1 MKTVLSFA
9 NSFGKDICRVSYW
22 FRLRCWWA
30 SACILSAIG
39 ADLFLTLWMDM
50 FRYNLA
56 VLMFCLIAS
65 VNACGAV
72 SDDVLRED
80 YRYYQRLASAPQQIE
95 SQLHSDFQYLTAY
108 GTALSKNQLLAYL
121 AKSPQLVD
129 QFDLPERDV
138 WVNGDHAMVI
148 GTAVT
153 VGSDTKF
160 TRVESRYW
168 HLWMRVGDRWQLLL
182 RQAELLTPKPDL

>member
-1 MKTVLSFA
+1 
-9 NSFGKDICRVSYW
+9 
-22 FRLRCWWA
+22 
-30 SACILSAIG
+30 
-39 ADLFLTLWMDM
+39 M
-50 FRYNLA
+50 FRYHLA

-65 VNACGAV
+65 VSACGAV